1 MNKRKSF
8 AMFYRFLKD
17 EEVLDKFIA
26 NLRRGSMYYP
36 LERVRRDT
44 TDKKLLINYV
54 LFILRNSSLEPNN
67 KMLSRSFNWV
77 GSPERDVFWRSLDNR
92 WRNKISSN
100 ER

>member
-1 MNKRKSF
+1 MNKRKIF

-17 EEVLDKFIA
+17 EGVLDKFIA

-36 LERVRRDT
+36 LGRVRRDT

-54 LFILRNSSLEPNN
+54 LFVFSNSTDPNN
-67 KMLSRSFNWV
+67 KMLSRSFNWS
-77 GSPERDVFWRSLDNR
+77 GSPEGDGFWRSLDNR

-100 ER
+100 DR